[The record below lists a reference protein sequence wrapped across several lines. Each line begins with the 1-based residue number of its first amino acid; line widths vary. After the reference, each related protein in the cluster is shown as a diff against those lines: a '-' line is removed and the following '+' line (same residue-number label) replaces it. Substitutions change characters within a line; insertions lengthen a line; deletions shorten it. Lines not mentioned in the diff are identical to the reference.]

1 MHQQLVALAANVQ
14 LARLAVESDPTAVK
28 NLLDAVRHDVRQ
40 ALEDT
45 ALLVQRIYPATL
57 ELDGLAALLRAAAVN
72 AGIPAT
78 IEVSASSSY
87 SPEIG
92 MTLYL
97 CWLAL
102 LARGSTESN
111 VAIRVR
117 EEDDAV
123 TFELVGEAAASDAD
137 LEQLQDRVAALGGR
151 LTNEPD
157 RGRIRVSGRLPLR
170 Q

>member
-1 MHQQLVALAANVQ
+1 VHQHLVALAANLQ
-14 LARLAVESDPTAVK
+14 LARLAVDADPAAVK
-28 NLLDAVRHDVRQ
+28 NLLEVVRHDVRQ
-40 ALEDT
+40 ALEET

-87 SPEIG
+87 SPEIA
-92 MTLYL
+92 MTVYL

-102 LARGSTESN
+102 LARGRTESN

-117 EEDDAV
+117 EGEDAV
-123 TFELVGEAAASDAD
+123 TFELVGEAAASNAD
-137 LEQLQDRVAALGGR
+137 LDQLRDRVEALGGR
-151 LTNEPD
+151 LTHEPD
-157 RGRIRVSGRLPLR
+157 RGGIRASGFLPLR
-170 Q
+170 R